1 MKRFL
6 TLFLALSL
14 GVLSSLAADKKIVL
28 IAGKPSHP
36 PGMHEFRA
44 GMLLLQQC
52 LQATPGI
59 SVSVHANGWPES
71 NAVFDGAAAVII
83 YCDGGAKHP
92 AIQEDHKQ
100 ILSGLAKRGVGLGFM
115 HYGVEIPAENGGPE
129 FLQWIGG
136 YYETNYS
143 CNPL

>member
-1 MKRFL
+1 MKRRL
-6 TLFLALSL
+6 LLLVSLVATALSL
-14 GVLSSLAADKKIVL
+14 VAADKKIVL

-71 NAVFDGAAAVII
+71 NAVFDGA
-83 YCDGGAKHP
+83 
-92 AIQEDHKQ
+92 
-100 ILSGLAKRGVGLGFM
+100 
-115 HYGVEIPAENGGPE
+115 EIGRAHV
-129 FLQWIGG
+129 
-136 YYETNYS
+136 
-143 CNPL
+143 